1 MLTYTEIRYNAREYL
16 KGKWNNPCALIILV
30 LYLING
36 GLSLIPYLGSVVS
49 FLILGPFSLG
59 LAIVFLKLVR
69 GEEVNV
75 ELMFAGF
82 KDFTR
87 SLTAGL
93 LIFIYVFL
101 WTLLLIIPGIIA
113 SFSYAMTFFIMADN
127 PNISANEA
135 IKASK
140 EMMKGHKTDLFFLDL
155 SFLGW
160 ILLGILSCGIG
171 FLWLGSYIYTARAI
185 FYHEIRVE
193 EASQVIIEA
202 PYEEQTVPP
211 PDIEE

>member
-16 KGKWNNPCALIILV
+16 KGKWNNPCALIFLILAI
-30 LYLING
+30 INLG
-36 GLSLIPYLGSVVS
+36 VSAIPYLGSVVS
-49 FLILGPFSLG
+49 LLISGPLALGM
-59 LAIVFLKLVR
+59 AIIFLKLVR
-69 GEEVNV
+69 GEEISV
-75 ELMFAGF
+75 EMIFAGF

-140 EMMKGHKTDLFFLDL
+140 EMMRGHKTDLFLLDL
-155 SFLGW
+155 SFIGW
-160 ILLGILSCGIG
+160 ILLSVLSFGIG
-171 FLWLGSYIYTARAI
+171 FLWLGSYIYTANAI

>member
-1 MLTYTEIRYNAREYL
+1 MLTYNEIRYNAREYL
-16 KGKWNNPCALIILV
+16 KGKWNNPCALIFLILAI
-30 LYLING
+30 INLG
-36 GLSLIPYLGSVVS
+36 VSAIPYLGSVVS
-49 FLILGPFSLG
+49 LLISGPLALGM
-59 LAIVFLKLVR
+59 AIIFLKLVR
-69 GEEVNV
+69 GEEISV
-75 ELMFAGF
+75 EMIFAGF

-101 WTLLLIIPGIIA
+101 WSLLLIIPGIIA

-127 PNISANEA
+127 PNLSANEA
-135 IKASK
+135 IKARK
-140 EMMKGHKTDLFFLDL
+140 EMMRGHKTDLFLLEL
-155 SFLGW
+155 SFIGW
-160 ILLGILSCGIG
+160 ILLSVLSFGIG
-171 FLWLGSYIYTARAI
+171 FLWLGSYIYTANAI

-193 EASQVIIEA
+193 EAPQVIIEA